1 MREIVTKLEKA
12 VKDKKKEID
21 QLKKINENITLDNEK
36 MKKEVSI
43 LEIKKTEEL
52 KLKKAFQL
60 EKRNAE
66 KTKTQFDAIR
76 ISNGVLEKKVEKLEK
91 NNRDMSIKL
100 RMNEEDIDVLVEVN
114 KPLEK
119 AYKSLQRK
127 YQVAAGHLEMRKKKE
142 K

>member
-52 KLKKAFQL
+52 KLKKAFQM

-66 KTKTQFDAIR
+66 KIKTQFDAIR
-76 ISNGVLEKKVEKLEK
+76 ISNGFLEKKIEKLEK
-91 NNRDMSIKL
+91 NNRDMSKKL

-127 YQVAAGHLEMRKKKE
+127 YQVAAGQLELWKE
-142 K
+142 KEK

>member
-1 MREIVTKLEKA
+1 
-12 VKDKKKEID
+12 
-21 QLKKINENITLDNEK
+21 

-76 ISNGVLEKKVEKLEK
+76 ISNGVLEKKIEKLEIT
-91 NNRDMSIKL
+91 RS
-100 RMNEEDIDVLVEVN
+100 
-114 KPLEK
+114 
-119 AYKSLQRK
+119 S
-127 YQVAAGHLEMRKKKE
+127 
-142 K
+142 